1 MTIKEIKVEN
11 FIIEVDVNKN
21 ELYDI
26 YVWDNKDHFLY
37 SIPNVEFINLNTQ
50 LEDLEEWLI
59 NSKHEY
65 GFTHNKY
72 KTLVNRIE
80 VNCNTIVNGNKA
92 FEFDD
97 KLIEYDELLD
107 IVNLYQDGNKLFSLE
122 GKSV

>member
-37 SIPNVEFINLNTQ
+37 SIPNVELINLNAY
-50 LEDLEEWLI
+50 LEDLKEWLL
-59 NSKHEY
+59 NSEHAPMNLQDYFK
-65 GFTHNKY
+65 K
-72 KTLVNRIE
+72 LINRIE

-92 FEFDD
+92 FKFDD
-97 KLIEYDELLD
+97 MLLEYDEKLN
-107 IVNLYQDGNKLFSLE
+107 IINMYQKEAKLFTLE
-122 GKSV
+122 G